1 MNLNTS
7 NIPSIKDAYLN
18 NYKLESVIVSAY
30 YKIQNK
36 RDSSAF
42 NEWIENFF
50 YLRSPKIIYTNKE
63 TFENTFCKIYEKD
76 KHIKSTNDKNVFIN
90 ENNNSLF
97 IIQELEDTF
106 IWKNYKNLMELSEKK
121 DYEIALGINHNKYL
135 YTIWNNKSFWLKD
148 SINYINSNYYYWTD
162 IGCIRYNS
170 TPEIRSFISSLSFV
184 NRRKNEMIFGVID
197 QFTENDYHYSN
208 SIPYIYYNSST
219 ITNRIQGTFFGGG
232 KDNLLEWCE
241 LYIDE
246 LNLFE
251 KFKVFAGKDQNIM
264 SSIYMKYK
272 YKFDIFIPREYNNKV
287 NITDI
292 WFKFL
297 EIFG

>member
-1 MNLNTS
+1 
-7 NIPSIKDAYLN
+7 
-18 NYKLESVIVSAY
+18 
-30 YKIQNK
+30 
-36 RDSSAF
+36 
-42 NEWIENFF
+42 
-50 YLRSPKIIYTNKE
+50 
-63 TFENTFCKIYEKD
+63 
-76 KHIKSTNDKNVFIN
+76 
-90 ENNNSLF
+90 
-97 IIQELEDTF
+97 
-106 IWKNYKNLMELSEKK
+106 
-121 DYEIALGINHNKYL
+121 
-135 YTIWNNKSFWLKD
+135 
-148 SINYINSNYYYWTD
+148 
-162 IGCIRYNS
+162 
-170 TPEIRSFISSLSFV
+170 
-184 NRRKNEMIFGVID
+184 MIFGVID

-287 NITDI
+287 NTGSCYITLTQISKTAGNDS
-292 WFKFL
+292 
-297 EIFG
+297 EIMKLISNNSDLSNCDLVDKIAALNNTNRPKILDAINKCYGSKYGEVLNFVDTLKRLDVYSSNTNFATYVENSARTPVVSGSKSTVNMIQQYMDSMAVMNKVASINSAATSPAPTTKK